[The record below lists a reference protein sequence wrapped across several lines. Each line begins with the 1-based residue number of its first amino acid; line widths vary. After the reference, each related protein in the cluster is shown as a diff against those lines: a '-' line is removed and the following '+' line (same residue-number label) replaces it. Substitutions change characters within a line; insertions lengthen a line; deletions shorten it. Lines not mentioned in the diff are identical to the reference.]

1 MRPIES
7 DTALDNALKQ
17 LPPPRAPRTLLPRVM
32 AAVQVWARR
41 PWYQRA
47 WFTWPVAAQAAL
59 VVALVGCA
67 SGGVLLFST
76 AEAAGVIATPS
87 FVAQFMS
94 RAAVLAQSAEM
105 TTNAVRV
112 VCRALLQ
119 PFVPYASLL
128 VVLMSLACA
137 AFGAA
142 LNRVAFGR
150 TFQL

>member
-1 MRPIES
+1 
-7 DTALDNALKQ
+7 
-17 LPPPRAPRTLLPRVM
+17 M

-47 WFTWPVAAQAAL
+47 WFTWPVAAQATLVLAL
-59 VVALVGCA
+59 IGCA
-67 SGGVLLFST
+67 SGGVLLFLT

-87 FVAQFMS
+87 FVAEFIG
-94 RAAVLAQSAEM
+94 RASALAQSAEM
-105 TTNAVRV
+105 TTNAVIV
-112 VCRALLQ
+112 IWRALLQ
-119 PFVPYASLL
+119 PFVPYAGVL